1 MFDGVLFDLDGTL
14 WDSVDSI
21 CLSWNRVLGAHDPAL
36 AGTLTR
42 EKLIGC
48 MGMLLPDIFRKL
60 LPQLP
65 PETLAAMEEEL
76 MEAENSW
83 VAVHGG
89 ILYPGVEKTLGEL
102 SADYPLFIVSNCQAG
117 YIEAFFQAHGL
128 GQYFT
133 DFENPG
139 RTGKAKAENIALVVA
154 RNGLKRPLYIG
165 DTQGDYNAATAAGVP
180 FLHVAYGFGTID
192 HEVPAV
198 HAFEEIP
205 AAVRRLSPP

>member
-89 ILYPGVEKTLGEL
+89 ILYPGVEPFSRPTAWGSILPTLKT
-102 SADYPLFIVSNCQAG
+102 
-117 YIEAFFQAHGL
+117 
-128 GQYFT
+128 
-133 DFENPG
+133 
-139 RTGKAKAENIALVVA
+139 
-154 RNGLKRPLYIG
+154 
-165 DTQGDYNAATAAGVP
+165 
-180 FLHVAYGFGTID
+180 
-192 HEVPAV
+192 
-198 HAFEEIP
+198 P
-205 AAVRRLSPP
+205 AAPARPRRRTSPWWWPATG